1 MKNNY
6 LKYLLSLLLFG
17 ANGIVASR
25 IHLDSCQIVLLRT
38 MLGSALLV
46 VLLFAGKGKLTF
58 YKRKKDA
65 AFLAISGVAMG
76 TSWMLLY
83 EAYARIGVS
92 VASLLYY
99 CGPVIVMVLSPV
111 LFREK
116 LTFSKIAGFCV
127 VLCGIFL
134 VNGSGEE
141 TSRDAVGIA
150 CGLLSAVTYAAM
162 VIFNKK
168 TRISGMENAMEQML
182 VGFVTV
188 AVFMGA
194 GQGLAMEIQTWDWL
208 PILLLGLVNTGIGC
222 WLYFSSIGALPVQTV
237 AVCGNLE
244 PLSAVVFSA
253 LLLRERLS
261 PVQLLGAA
269 CILGGALFGEL
280 YRKK

>member
-6 LKYLLSLLLFG
+6 LKNLLSLLLIG

-58 YKRKKDA
+58 YKRKNDA

-111 LFREK
+111 LFRE
-116 LTFSKIAGFCV
+116 
-127 VLCGIFL
+127 
-134 VNGSGEE
+134 
-141 TSRDAVGIA
+141 
-150 CGLLSAVTYAAM
+150 
-162 VIFNKK
+162 
-168 TRISGMENAMEQML
+168 
-182 VGFVTV
+182 
-188 AVFMGA
+188 
-194 GQGLAMEIQTWDWL
+194 
-208 PILLLGLVNTGIGC
+208 
-222 WLYFSSIGALPVQTV
+222 
-237 AVCGNLE
+237 
-244 PLSAVVFSA
+244 
-253 LLLRERLS
+253 
-261 PVQLLGAA
+261 
-269 CILGGALFGEL
+269 
-280 YRKK
+280 

>member
-17 ANGIVASR
+17 ANGIVASQ

-46 VLLFAGKGKLTF
+46 ALFFGGKGKLTF

-65 AFLAISGVAMG
+65 AFLSLSGIAMG

-116 LTFSKIAGFCV
+116 LTFSKIAGFLV

-141 TSRDAVGIA
+141 ASRDAVGIA
-150 CGLLSAVTYAAM
+150 CGLLSALSYAAM

-188 AVFMGA
+188 AVDENDTITAMTENTAAREAWLA
-194 GQGLAMEIQTWDWL
+194 GREEEEPKISPAETALELLADHEYRL
-208 PILLLGLVNTGIGC
+208 CLL
-222 WLYFSSIGALPVQTV
+222 
-237 AVCGNLE
+237 E
-244 PLSAVVFSA
+244 
-253 LLLRERLS
+253 
-261 PVQLLGAA
+261 LGAA
-269 CILGGALFGEL
+269 E
-280 YRKK
+280 